1 MLLEVFDKLHIPV
14 AVEKLEGPAMII
26 IFLGIK
32 LDTQLM
38 ILCLPQEKLNELMT
52 LLTQW
57 QAKKFCPKKDLLI
70 GPQFLYRRS
79 HHGISVWHP
88 GLPNQTLGRWESSAY
103 TRYIRT
109 TPDVLRDVAKI
120 LGRDQSTS

>member
-38 ILCLPQEKLNELMT
+38 ILRLPQEKLNELMT
-52 LLTQW
+52 
-57 QAKKFCPKKDLLI
+57 AD
-70 GPQFLYRRS
+70 S
-79 HHGISVWHP
+79 
-88 GLPNQTLGRWESSAY
+88 GRQRNFASK
-103 TRYIRT
+103 RT
-109 TPDVLRDVAKI
+109 
-120 LGRDQSTS
+120 S